1 MPAEEVTLAGWTRK
15 HDDPRLG
22 IPTVRRIIYP
32 KSLEELIDFIK
43 SRPEGHFHAAGSHW
57 ALSDA
62 AVSDYNFI
70 ETHDPNNVHQAMGAT
85 LNYVVP
91 HCLNPDYL
99 QKLAGNE
106 NLPYLV
112 HVEAGKR
119 IYQLY
124 AELDQPVDADDPDT
138 LAGVLKKQPYNKP
151 EFRGPHAFNTLGSA
165 GGQTVVGA
173 LNTGTHGGDF
183 DRPPIADSV
192 LAIHLVADGG
202 KHYWIEPEMT
212 PKLTD
217 DGSLTQA
224 LSAQGVR
231 TGTADFEIVRDS
243 KLFNAVLVSAGRFG
257 VIYSVIL
264 EARPQYLLHEQRRLL
279 VWQDIKDKIKDHAS
293 DLYNEPGVNNH
304 FLQIVVCLTQ
314 HAFFSKNMVGV
325 TKRWTL
331 PYGSDPPG
339 RQERVGRKL
348 AVDPLIQANQFEN
361 AGNQHSYA
369 GDPHP
374 SLLDIAC
381 SDADFLGG
389 VIKGVMHEIEEFVHS
404 HGTWISPAL
413 LAMVAT
419 GHAGLALL
427 IPELLAILAILREI
441 VDHLTPANR
450 FAETM
455 NGIKDKLLNPIPP
468 DRARRA
474 AGVFVWQ
481 FICFGAFATQ
491 QDNNTYEAISYAVM
505 DQHDYKDITCNIN
518 VDSVEVFFDSVDDR
532 LIAYIDSLI
541 NYEKQLEYD
550 GRATVGYAAI
560 RFTQPTRA
568 LLGMQK
574 WPITASV
581 EVSCLKD
588 VSGGEDLVT
597 YATTL
602 ALNPN
607 FNGFLHWGQR
617 NDYKVADV
625 QRRYGDAL
633 NGMPGDLGDWR
644 AALSR
649 ITDNGRLDGFSS
661 DFTRRTG
668 LEVVQPKVNWVTV
681 DLPEATIGQTVTIN
695 WDARSNPLGTRAAL
709 SVTAANGAELQLFGN
724 LPLYGSQTYQI
735 QQHGVHHFTIRTYY
749 TFNGETRVGS
759 MTEDVNVVP

>member
-1 MPAEEVTLAGWTRK
+1 MKICPTWCTLKPASAFISYMPK
-15 HDDPRLG
+15 
-22 IPTVRRIIYP
+22 
-32 KSLEELIDFIK
+32 
-43 SRPEGHFHAAGSHW
+43 
-57 ALSDA
+57 
-62 AVSDYNFI
+62 
-70 ETHDPNNVHQAMGAT
+70 
-85 LNYVVP
+85 
-91 HCLNPDYL
+91 
-99 QKLAGNE
+99 
-106 NLPYLV
+106 
-112 HVEAGKR
+112 
-119 IYQLY
+119 
-124 AELDQPVDADDPDT
+124 LDQPVDADDPDT
-138 LAGVLKKQPYNKP
+138 LAGVLKKTWSLDPRHDGRQTP
-151 EFRGPHAFNTLGSA
+151 EFGGPHAFNTLGSA

-212 PKLTD
+212 PTLTD
-217 DGSLTQA
+217 DSSLTQA
-224 LSAQGVR
+224 LSDLGVPM
-231 TGTADFEIVRDS
+231 GAADFEIVRDS

-264 EARPQYLLHEQRRLL
+264 EARPQYQLYEQRRLFE
-279 VWQDIKDKIKDHAS
+279 WQDIKDQIKNHNS
-293 DLYNEPGVNNH
+293 DLYDEPGPLLAVLSGLTGNNH

-314 HAFFSKNMVGV
+314 HAFFSKNLAGV
-325 TKRWTL
+325 TKRWTF
-331 PYGSDPPG
+331 PISGPNPPG
-339 RQERVGRKL
+339 RWERVGRKL
-348 AVDPLIQANQFEN
+348 NFDPLIQADRFEN

-381 SDADFLGG
+381 SHADFLGG
-389 VIKGVMHEIEEFVHS
+389 VIQGVIHEIEEFVDS
-404 HGTWISPAL
+404 HGQLIGPAL

-419 GHAGLALL
+419 GNAGLALL
-427 IPELLAILAILREI
+427 IPEFLAILAILREI
-441 VDHLTPANR
+441 VHHLTPANR

-455 NGIKDKLLNPIPP
+455 NAIKDQLLNPTP
-468 DRARRA
+468 DPVTHGANRRA

-481 FICFGAFATQ
+481 LICYKAFASQ
-491 QDNNTYEAISYAVM
+491 QSDNTYEAISYAVM

-541 NYEKQLEYD
+541 NYEKQLEYG

-574 WPITASV
+574 WPITAAV

-588 VSGGEDLVT
+588 VSGGENLVT

-625 QRRYGDAL
+625 QRRYGDVL

-649 ITDNGRLDGFSS
+649 ITDNGLFDGFSS

-681 DLPEATIGQTVTIN
+681 DLPEATLGQTVTIN
-695 WDARSNPLGTRAAL
+695 WEARSNPPGTRAAL
-709 SVTAANGAELQLFGN
+709 SVTAADGTELRLFDN
-724 LPLYGSQTYQI
+724 LPLLGSQTYQI
-735 QQHGVHHFTIRTYY
+735 EQHGVHHFTIRTSYI
-749 TFNGETRVGS
+749 FNGEKRVGS
-759 MTEDVNVVP
+759 MTKDVNVVP